1 MCVLAF
7 AWQKHPDLPVVLA
20 GNRDEFHV
28 RPTASADWWDDRP
41 EILAGRDLEGGG
53 TWMGLSRNGRFAV
66 VTNIREPRV
75 SGPANPPS
83 RGSLVSGY
91 LASVQPPSN
100 WFADLDLEAYRGFNL
115 IFGDREQAW
124 YASNRASTPVS
135 LEPGLYGLSNHLL
148 DTPWP
153 KLIAVRDGLERC
165 LIPAGPGIEGLFDV
179 LADRQRPP
187 PHLLP
192 NTGVPEEWEQLL
204 SSVFIVHPDYG
215 TRASTVM
222 LLEGGGSAYLE
233 ERGFDAS
240 GEQLEVRRFR
250 FELS

>member
-7 AWQKHPDLPVVLA
+7 AWQKHPDFPVVLA

-28 RPTASADWWDDRP
+28 RPTAPVDWWADRP
-41 EILAGRDLEGGG
+41 EVLAGRDLEGGG

-75 SGPANPPS
+75 PGPASPPS
-83 RGSLVSGY
+83 RGRLVSEY
-91 LASVQPPSN
+91 LASVQPPPA
-100 WFADLDLEAYRGFNL
+100 WFADLEPEAYRGFNL

-124 YASNRASTPVS
+124 YGSNRLPTPVP
-135 LEPGLYGLSNHLL
+135 LEPGIYGLSNHLL

-153 KLIAVRDGLERC
+153 KLLSVRDGLEGS
-165 LIPAGPGIEGLFDV
+165 IGPAGPGIAGLFDL

-187 PHLLP
+187 AHLLP
-192 NTGVPEEWEQLL
+192 DTGVPEEWEQLL
-204 SSVFIVHPDYG
+204 SSVFIVHPEYG
-215 TRASTVM
+215 TRASTVI
-222 LLEGGGSAYLE
+222 LLERSGSAYLE

-240 GEQLEVRRFR
+240 GEQLEARRFR
-250 FELS
+250 FDLG